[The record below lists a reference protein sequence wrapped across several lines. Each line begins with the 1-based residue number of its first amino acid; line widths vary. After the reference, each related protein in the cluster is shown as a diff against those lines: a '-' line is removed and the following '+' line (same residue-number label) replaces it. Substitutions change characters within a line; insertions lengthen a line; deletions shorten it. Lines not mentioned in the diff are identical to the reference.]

1 MQNLQCNCVSIF
13 ATQTRM
19 RALFTQNPNTPR
31 GAWAQI
37 CDYETLHVMGLASP
51 FLHLFSSVTFQRFKV
66 YAASNKDAK
75 LYARNGSHL
84 SFAVGARAARLHSWL
99 NDRCEEWTLTSVRFL
114 TLPYLT
120 YFFSEH
126 GCVNARAHVRSK
138 PAVARC
144 GDPSPPRSAL
154 DLKRLRVTFMFAIVT
169 RDSWWVG
176 GWLMDGWL
184 TRKFKIQDCLNS
196 RLRFYLYRILSCTQW
211 W

>member
-1 MQNLQCNCVSIF
+1 MARKHYPLASVDSASGTDAKPTVQLCVDLRNSNEDARSIY
-13 ATQTRM
+13 T
-19 RALFTQNPNTPR
+19 NPNTPR
-31 GAWAQI
+31 GGAQKYVTTNVSRYGAGI
-37 CDYETLHVMGLASP
+37 T
-51 FLHLFSSVTFQRFKV
+51 FSSVTFQRFKV

-99 NDRCEEWTLTSVRFL
+99 NDRCEEWTLTSGRFL

-126 GCVNARAHVRSK
+126 GCVNARAHVKST

-154 DLKRLRVTFMFAIVT
+154 DLKRLRVTFM
-169 RDSWWVG
+169 
-176 GWLMDGWL
+176 
-184 TRKFKIQDCLNS
+184 
-196 RLRFYLYRILSCTQW
+196 LR
-211 W
+211 

>member
-19 RALFTQNPNTPR
+19 RAIFTQNPNTPR
-31 GAWAQI
+31 GGAQKYVTTNVSRYGAGI
-37 CDYETLHVMGLASP
+37 T
-51 FLHLFSSVTFQRFKV
+51 FSSVTFQKFKF

-75 LYARNGSHL
+75 PYACNGSHL

-114 TLPYLT
+114 TLPYLA

-126 GCVNARAHVRSK
+126 GCVNARAHVKST

-154 DLKRLRVTFMFAIVT
+154 DLKRLRVTFTFAIVT
-169 RDSWWVG
+169 RDSWWIGFIG
-176 GWLMDGWL
+176 GWMDGGWL
-184 TRKFKIQDCLNS
+184 TRYVTWRS
-196 RLRFYLYRILSCTQW
+196 RTQW